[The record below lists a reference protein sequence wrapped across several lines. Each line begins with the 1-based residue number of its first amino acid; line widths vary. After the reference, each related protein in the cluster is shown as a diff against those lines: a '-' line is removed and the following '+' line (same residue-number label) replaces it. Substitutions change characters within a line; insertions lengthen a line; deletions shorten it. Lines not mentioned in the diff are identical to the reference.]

1 MTETAMV
8 ADIVLPATMFL
19 EHDDVYQGGGH
30 QHIILGPKIIDPPEG
45 CRSNHEVICELAHRL
60 GAKHQGFHMSARELI
75 DQTLQDSGW
84 GSLEQLERSRWIDC
98 QPAFEEA
105 HYVGGF
111 AHKDKKYHFS
121 PDWTELEPQGF
132 GPKDSVIPKY
142 PDHVAVIEEST
153 ADMPFRLVTAPA
165 RHYLNSSFNETPTSI
180 RREKQPAVMVH
191 PEDLSAIGVH
201 NGDEVRIGNSRGELT
216 IAVEQFE
223 GVQKGVVIVES
234 IWPNRAFKEGKGINV
249 LTGADPI
256 APTGGAAF
264 HDNRIWI
271 RPL

>member
-1 MTETAMV
+1 M
-8 ADIVLPATMFL
+8 
-19 EHDDVYQGGGH
+19 
-30 QHIILGPKIIDPPEG
+30 
-45 CRSNHEVICELAHRL
+45 
-60 GAKHQGFHMSARELI
+60 
-75 DQTLQDSGW
+75 
-84 GSLEQLERSRWIDC
+84 
-98 QPAFEEA
+98 
-105 HYVGGF
+105 
-111 AHKDKKYHFS
+111 
-121 PDWTELEPQGF
+121 
-132 GPKDSVIPKY
+132 
-142 PDHVAVIEEST
+142 AVIEEST